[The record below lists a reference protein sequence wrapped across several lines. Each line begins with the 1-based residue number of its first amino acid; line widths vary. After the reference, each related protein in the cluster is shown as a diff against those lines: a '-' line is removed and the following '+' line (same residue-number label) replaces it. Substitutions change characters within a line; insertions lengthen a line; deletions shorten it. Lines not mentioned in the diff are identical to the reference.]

1 MRQLKLAVVAFSLA
15 WGVVATQA
23 AELVLVERGVSRAP
37 IVLAEGDPASAANR
51 QAAEDLADYIEKVGG
66 ARPDVLTGTPEPIP
80 ERAIWVGLHP
90 QLKALLPDVDFSF
103 EQREEILIAANTHHL
118 AIVGRDRFVDGH
130 QVEFGTA
137 NAVYTF
143 IQDALDVRWFWPGP
157 SGEDVIP
164 RETLAFEPFV
174 HRFAP
179 PFWTRQVYRDQL
191 TDSRLREWRRV
202 HRILHDA
209 FDMHASSHAF
219 TTWRERFLETH
230 PEYFALQPDGTRG
243 THPPPPSRNQ
253 KLCDSN
259 PDVWAQWLADAEAT
273 LEARPTK
280 SAIRAAPN
288 DGPRSGICICENC
301 LAWDHPDGPRYLYNW
316 AGVNQE
322 YVATTDRN
330 IKFWNQL
337 ARLLKA
343 RFPDRDG
350 LYVHGSAYG
359 PYKSP
364 PVAAVPDD
372 NIIFTYTG
380 HFPITNA
387 EQREAE
393 QAEWKAWSRVT
404 SNLFFRPNLF
414 WYSGG
419 AFGMPG
425 VSLRNTME
433 DFRFL
438 AEHHC
443 RGIIVDT
450 TPQHWAAQGPQYYL
464 MARMAWDPMLDGEAV
479 MDEYYRRAFGPAASS
494 IERYFALMEQA
505 HEAIVNLPGWRSS
518 MGLVFGGTLSEMLQS
533 VYDGALL
540 AQADE
545 LLGEAE
551 ARVADAPERFRQRV
565 AMIRAGLDY
574 AEALLESF
582 EVMARGNESD
592 GKDREA
598 VRRAI
603 ALSAQREALANSHD
617 GLVVN
622 KTGWLLGRM
631 APFIGPPTD
640 EHLQT
645 AGAAEEN

>member
-1 MRQLKLAVVAFSLA
+1 M
-15 WGVVATQA
+15 
-23 AELVLVERGVSRAP
+23 SRAP
-37 IVLAEGDPASAANR
+37 IILTKGDPASAANW
-51 QAAEDLADYIEKVGG
+51 QAAEDLADYIEKVSG
-66 ARPDVLTGTPEPIP
+66 ARPELLTEAPDPIP
-80 ERAIWVGLHP
+80 GRAIWIGLNPH
-90 QLKALLPDVDFSF
+90 LKALLPDVDFTF
-103 EQREEILIAANTHHL
+103 EQREEILIAASPYHL
-118 AIVGRDRFVDGH
+118 AIVGRDRFVDEH
-130 QVEFGTA
+130 QIEFGTS

-143 IQDALDVRWFWPGP
+143 VQDYLGVRWFWPGP
-157 SGEDVIP
+157 SGEDVI
-164 RETLAFEPFV
+164 RRDTLVFEPFE

-179 PFWTRQVYRDQL
+179 PFWARQVYRDSL
-191 TDSRLREWRRV
+191 TDNRLREWRRF
-202 HRILHDA
+202 HRILHDS
-209 FDMHASSHAF
+209 FDIHASSHAF

-243 THPPPPSRNQ
+243 TFPPPPSRNQ
-253 KLCDSN
+253 KLCESN

-280 SAIRAAPN
+280 AAIRAAPN

-301 LAWDHPDGPRYLYNW
+301 LAWDNPGGPRFRYNW
-316 AGVNQE
+316 AEGSQE

-343 RFPDRDG
+343 RFPDREG
-350 LYVHGSAYG
+350 LYVQGGAYG
-359 PYKSP
+359 PYKTP
-364 PVAAVPDD
+364 PVAAVPGD
-372 NIIFTYTG
+372 NIVFTYVG

-387 EQREAE
+387 EAREAE
-393 QAEWKAWSRVT
+393 QAEWRAWSEVT
-404 SNLFFRPNLF
+404 DNLFLRPNLF

-443 RGIIVDT
+443 RGIIIDT
-450 TPQHWAAQGPQYYL
+450 TPQHWAVQGPQYYL
-464 MARMAWDPMLDGEAV
+464 MARMAWDPMLDGDAV

-505 HEAIVNLPGWRSS
+505 HEDIVNQPGWRAS
-518 MGLVFGGTLSEMLQS
+518 MGLALGGTLSGMLQS
-533 VYDGALL
+533 VYDAAVL

-545 LLGEAE
+545 LLSEAE
-551 ARVADAPERFRQRV
+551 AQVADAPQRFRQRV
-565 AMIRAGLDY
+565 AMIRAGLDH

-582 EVMARGNESD
+582 AVMARVNASNGR
-592 GKDREA
+592 DREA

-603 ALSAQREALANSHD
+603 ALAEHRQALANSYD

-622 KTGWLLGRM
+622 KTAWLLGRM
-631 APFIGPPTD
+631 APFMGPPTD
-640 EHLQT
+640 EHLQA
-645 AGAAEEN
+645 AGQAEED